1 MRRILIVDDERL
13 ILDGLSR
20 SFANKNTDD
29 HTEIKILETGKEA
42 IEEIASCFYDLCIL
56 DIYLPDIN
64 GMDVMK
70 KIREISPETKVIIMT
85 SYFITNE
92 MEQEI
97 RDKAN
102 YFIAKPFD
110 LSEMKMVTDM
120 VLKSEKDFQGSHRSH
135 ETGLSEI
142 RSEKDERKF
151 ERTPLMKPLD
161 YFASVLE
168 EDKLK
173 ILNLRGDVV
182 DISDDGIG
190 IRTDYPLKP
199 GYMVRFPSEE
209 TKHDIGVVKW
219 SVSTGNDLYRVGIE
233 FV

>member
-1 MRRILIVDDERL
+1 MIRILIVDDERL
-13 ILDGLSR
+13 ILDGLSK
-20 SFANKNTDD
+20 SLSNKHTDD
-29 HTEIKILETGKEA
+29 DEIKVLETGKEA
-42 IEEIASCFYDLCIL
+42 LEEIASRFYNLVIL
-56 DIYLPDIN
+56 DIHLPDIN
-64 GMDVMK
+64 GLEVMK
-70 KIREISPETKVIIMT
+70 QIREISPQTKVIIMT
-85 SYFITNE
+85 SYSISNE
-92 MEQEI
+92 TENEI
-97 RDKAN
+97 REQAH

-120 VLKSEKDFQGSHRSH
+120 VLKSKEGFYGSHRNQKS
-135 ETGLSEI
+135 GLSEI
-142 RSEKDERKF
+142 RSDKDERKF
-151 ERTPLMKPLD
+151 ERKPLMKPLD

-168 EDKLK
+168 EEKLK

-199 GYMVRFPSEE
+199 GYMVRFPADE